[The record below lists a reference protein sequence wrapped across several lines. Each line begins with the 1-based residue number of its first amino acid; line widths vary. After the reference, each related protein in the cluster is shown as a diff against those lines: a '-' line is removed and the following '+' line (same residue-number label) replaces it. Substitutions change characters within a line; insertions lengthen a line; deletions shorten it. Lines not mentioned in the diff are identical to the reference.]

1 MENYIRNKIKKHSEK
16 FNIEFTED
24 NIKSILEETKKGIYA
39 FQIIYNELSDKQLLF
54 RLSKPEHPTKFR
66 YTFILYK
73 PLDVNKLKVWEHA
86 YGNIGN
92 TLWSYDGGKTWK
104 YGSSETLKF
113 DLRVIREIKLNQIL
127 K

>member
-1 MENYIRNKIKKHSEK
+1 MENYIRNKIKKHSDK

-39 FQIIYNELSDKQLLF
+39 FQLIYTVKSDIQNFVNENPF
-54 RLSKPEHPTKFR
+54 
-66 YTFILYK
+66 LYKLKLAK

-92 TLWSYDGGKTWK
+92 TLWSYDGGKSYK
-104 YGSSETLKF
+104 YSDYETLKF
-113 DLRVIREIKLNQIL
+113 DLRIIRELKLNEIL

>member
-16 FNIEFTED
+16 FNIEFTEE
-24 NIKSILEETKKGIYA
+24 NIKHILEETKKGIYA
-39 FQIIYNELSDKQLLF
+39 FQIIYTENHVSNKKYIFKLA
-54 RLSKPEHPTKFR
+54 KP
-66 YTFILYK
+66 I
-73 PLDVNKLKVWEHA
+73 DVNKLKIWEHA

-104 YGSSETLKF
+104 YSDFETLKF
-113 DLRVIREIKLNQIL
+113 DLRVIRELKLNEIL

>member
-39 FQIIYNELSDKQLLF
+39 FQIIYTENN
-54 RLSKPEHPTKFR
+54 KFG
-66 YTFILYK
+66 YTFKLYK

>member
-1 MENYIRNKIKKHSEK
+1 MENYIRNKIKKHSDK
-16 FNIEFTED
+16 FSIEFTED

-39 FQIIYNELSDKQLLF
+39 FQIIYNENDKF
-54 RLSKPEHPTKFR
+54 G
-66 YTFILYK
+66 YTFKLYK

-92 TLWSYDGGKTWK
+92 TLWSYDNGKSYK
-104 YGSSETLKF
+104 YHDAETLKF

>member
-1 MENYIRNKIKKHSEK
+1 MENYIRNKIKKHSDK
-16 FNIEFTED
+16 FSIEFTED

-39 FQIIYNELSDKQLLF
+39 FQIIYILTSL
-54 RLSKPEHPTKFR
+54 PGEHPSQFKYRFK
-66 YTFILYK
+66 LAK

-92 TLWSYDGGKTWK
+92 TLWSYDNGKSYK
-104 YGSSETLKF
+104 YHDAETLKF
-113 DLRVIREIKLNQIL
+113 DLRVIRELKLNEIL

>member
-24 NIKSILEETKKGIYA
+24 NIKSILEEAKKGIYA
-39 FQIIYNELSDKQLLF
+39 FQIIYNENDKF
-54 RLSKPEHPTKFR
+54 G
-66 YTFILYK
+66 YTFKLYK

>member
-39 FQIIYNELSDKQLLF
+39 FQIIYNESD
-54 RLSKPEHPTKFR
+54 PEEHPTKFK
-66 YTFILYK
+66 YNFKLYK
-73 PLDVNKLKVWEHA
+73 PLDVNKLKVWENA

-92 TLWSYDGGKTWK
+92 TIWSYDGGKTWK

-113 DLRVIREIKLNQIL
+113 DLRIIRELKLNQIL
-127 K
+127 